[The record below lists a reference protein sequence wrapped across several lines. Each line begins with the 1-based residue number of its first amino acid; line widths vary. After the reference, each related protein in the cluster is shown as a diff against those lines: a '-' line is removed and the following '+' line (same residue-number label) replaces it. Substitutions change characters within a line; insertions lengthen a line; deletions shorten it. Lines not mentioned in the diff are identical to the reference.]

1 MSETIINQ
9 CNSGHSFVIQGENI
23 LGGSV
28 TVEVRPKTGY
38 TFVSWEDGRTDNPRT
53 FDIRECGKHYV
64 AIFEEIDIP
73 TPDPEPEPIPEC
85 DYETIYISLC
95 EILGIEPGEYNS
107 DLETLTCEEISEE
120 LNKIIG

>member
-1 MSETIINQ
+1 MSEKEIV
-9 CNSGHSFVIQGENI
+9 CSSGHKFIITGENKV
-23 LGGSV
+23 GGTI
-28 TVEVRPKTGY
+28 TVKAVPLEGY
-38 TFVSWEDGRTDNPRT
+38 IFKQWEDGNTDNPRT
-53 FDIRECGKHYV
+53 FDIRQCGKHYV
-64 AIFEEIDIP
+64 AIFEEINIP
-73 TPDPEPEPIPEC
+73 TPDPDPEPIPEC

>member
-1 MSETIINQ
+1 MSEKTIT
-9 CNSGHSFVIQGENI
+9 CSSGHQFKITGENKI
-23 LGGSV
+23 GEIIG
-28 TVEVRPKTGY
+28 VEAIPKEGY
-38 TFVSWEDGRTDNPRT
+38 IFKSWEDGNIENPRS
-53 FDIRECGKHYV
+53 FDIRECGKHYI

>member
-23 LGGSV
+23 LGDSV
-28 TVEVRPKTGY
+28 TVYVTPKIGY

-64 AIFEEIDIP
+64 AIFE
-73 TPDPEPEPIPEC
+73 T
-85 DYETIYISLC
+85 
-95 EILGIEPGEYNS
+95 
-107 DLETLTCEEISEE
+107 SEE
-120 LNKIIG
+120 EQNCVYEDIYKELYILLGEGLNPNDYDNLKDTISSCDEIFLKLNEIIE